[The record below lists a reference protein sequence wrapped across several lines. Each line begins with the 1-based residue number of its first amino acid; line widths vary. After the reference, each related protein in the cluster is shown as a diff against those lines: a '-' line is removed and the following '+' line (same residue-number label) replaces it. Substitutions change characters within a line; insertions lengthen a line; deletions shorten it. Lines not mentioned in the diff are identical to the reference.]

1 MIGDFVVEWFFCSN
15 PIRLSQFLSWNL
27 TSTRWVSCF
36 QTHCQAN
43 LYGIGRNERLFENA
57 SSFRPD
63 RWLHDHS
70 QLGRLNNLTSLAFGH
85 GNRMCLG
92 YYSSLSVWMKTFW
105 YYINAFRIYS
115 SQADSNIHFTYWH
128 FDEMLVVSDA
138 YQWWADLQNFCARI
152 SASALLLDSWTVQ
165 SWTRATFS
173 GPDSTWPSHFTL
185 FRSPKIAFAMQFLT
199 D

>member
-1 MIGDFVVEWFFCSN
+1 M
-15 PIRLSQFLSWNL
+15 
-27 TSTRWVSCF
+27 TSTRWVSCL

-57 SSFRPD
+57 SSFQPD

-128 FDEMLVVSDA
+128 FDEMLVGNGSDM
-138 YQWWADLQNFCARI
+138 RI
-152 SASALLLDSWTVQ
+152 SGERIFKICVRGYPRPQVLDSWTV
-165 SWTRATFS
+165 
-173 GPDSTWPSHFTL
+173 
-185 FRSPKIAFAMQFLT
+185 RSPLILRT
-199 D
+199 CTVYHWCRRWLHY